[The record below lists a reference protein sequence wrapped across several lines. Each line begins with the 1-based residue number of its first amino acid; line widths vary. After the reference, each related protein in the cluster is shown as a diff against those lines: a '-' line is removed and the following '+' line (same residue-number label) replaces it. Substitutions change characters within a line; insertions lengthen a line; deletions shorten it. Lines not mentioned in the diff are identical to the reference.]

1 MPAAGLALRGALSAA
16 ALAALWRTLGG
27 AALLALLAA
36 AVAGWLL
43 YPALRPGSSPAQ
55 VRRACMAQPWIG
67 WGLWGVWHPAGNC
80 LAPCQP
86 PYIY

>member
-55 VRRACMAQPWIG
+55 VRSSSMAPWPGAARRTI
-67 WGLWGVWHPAGNC
+67 A
-80 LAPCQP
+80 QSK
-86 PYIY
+86 